1 MKQYRIKLE
10 SQINGDD
17 SNMKSPEEAE
27 AVEKSSL
34 SNESSDRT
42 LEERIQQSA
51 SKINEAKRKSAR
63 KREFILA
70 ELIQTE
76 RVYVDDLNTCIRVSF
91 LCKSSKKTL
100 SLIRSKI
107 LVKLI
112 ILLNVELFNYT
123 NSKPLFL
130 IQCYKR
136 QLETMQDI
144 PASLVGKVD
153 ILFSNI
159 EDIYAFHQR

>member
-1 MKQYRIKLE
+1 MLLRQIAKSTLDSGHSHAVQFSYWVKAVDEKYKEFCAKMKQFRVKLE

-17 SNMKSPEEAE
+17 ASIKSPEEAE

-34 SNESSDRT
+34 SSETSDRT

-76 RVYVDDLNTCIRVSF
+76 RVYVDDLNTCIRVNFYFRLSNF
-91 LCKSSKKTL
+91 LNL
-100 SLIRSKI
+100 LIRSI
-107 LVKLI
+107 IFIKLI
-112 ILLNVELFNYT
+112 TILNVELR
-123 NSKPLFL
+123 SL
-130 IQCYKR
+130 YK
-136 QLETMQDI
+136 
-144 PASLVGKVD
+144 
-153 ILFSNI
+153 F
-159 EDIYAFHQR
+159 